1 MDYYHALAYVHLATI
16 APCFLIGAWLLLR
29 AKGTPTH
36 KLLGKAYVVLI
47 LLSSV
52 VAAAMPAVVG
62 PRVLNHFGVIH
73 LFCAVVFF
81 SIPMAIWSIR
91 RGNVKAHAGYMQG
104 VYIGGILVAGAF
116 AFAPG
121 RILSGW
127 LYG

>member
-1 MDYYHALAYVHLATI
+1 MDYYHTLAYVHLATI

-29 AKGTPTH
+29 PKGTPTH
-36 KLLGKAYVVLI
+36 KGLGKVYVVLI
-47 LLSSV
+47 VFSSV
-52 VAAAMPAVVG
+52 VAAAMPAIVG
-62 PRVLNHFGVIH
+62 PRVLDHFGVIH

-91 RGNVKAHAGYMQG
+91 RGRVRTHAGYMRG